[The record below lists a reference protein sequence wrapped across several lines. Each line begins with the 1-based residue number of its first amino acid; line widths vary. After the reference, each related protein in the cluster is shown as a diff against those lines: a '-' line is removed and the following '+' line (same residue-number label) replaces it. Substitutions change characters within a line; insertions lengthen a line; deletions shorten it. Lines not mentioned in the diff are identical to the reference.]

1 MPWREWS
8 IMSSREE
15 FVALATSPAMG
26 VAFASLCRRFGVSRK
41 TGYKSLVLHRQ
52 GLPLDD
58 RPRRPRRS
66 PAMTPESI
74 AQRVVDAR
82 DRHPAW
88 GARKLAAWLAQRGL
102 DGTPSPSTINRILHR
117 YDLIDASA
125 SRAATAFARF
135 ERARQRAVADGLV
148 GPRCDDARR
157 PLPPA
162 VGAGR
167 SLALRADGARVRQ
180 RTRGDGA
187 CASDG
192 CFQAICAPRS
202 RAVRQRIAVG
212 VRRGGSPAT
221 ASSTARC
228 RCGC

>member
-26 VAFASLCRRFGVSRK
+26 VTFASLCRRFGVSRK
-41 TGYKSLVLHRQ
+41 TGYKSLALHRQ

-58 RPRRPRRS
+58 RPRRPRRT

-135 ERARQRAVADGLV
+135 ERARANELWQMDL
-148 GPRCDDARR
+148 
-157 PLPPA
+157 
-162 VGAGR
+162 
-167 SLALRADGARVRQ
+167 
-180 RTRGDGA
+180 
-187 CASDG
+187 
-192 CFQAICAPRS
+192 
-202 RAVRQRIAVG
+202 
-212 VRRGGSPAT
+212 
-221 ASSTARC
+221 
-228 RCGC
+228 

>member
-1 MPWREWS
+1 
-8 IMSSREE
+8 
-15 FVALATSPAMG
+15 VALWPGTVWAFQEAQHALAG
-26 VAFASLCRRFGVSRK
+26 VVDHVVSRRVCRARNIARFASLCRRFGVSRK
-41 TGYKSLVLHRQ
+41 TGYKSLALHRQ

-74 AQRVVDAR
+74 VQRVLDAR

-135 ERARQRAVADGLV
+135 ERARANELWQMDL
-148 GPRCDDARR
+148 
-157 PLPPA
+157 
-162 VGAGR
+162 
-167 SLALRADGARVRQ
+167 
-180 RTRGDGA
+180 
-187 CASDG
+187 
-192 CFQAICAPRS
+192 
-202 RAVRQRIAVG
+202 
-212 VRRGGSPAT
+212 
-221 ASSTARC
+221 
-228 RCGC
+228 

>member
-26 VAFASLCRRFGVSRK
+26 VTFASLCRRFGVSRK
-41 TGYKSLVLHRQ
+41 TGYKSLALHRQ

-74 AQRVVDAR
+74 VQRVVDAR

-88 GARKLAAWLAQRGL
+88 GARKIAAWLAQRGL

-125 SRAATAFARF
+125 SRAATALARF
-135 ERARQRAVADGLV
+135 ERARANELWQMDFKGHVAM
-148 GPRCDDARR
+148 
-157 PLPPA
+157 
-162 VGAGR
+162 
-167 SLALRADGARVRQ
+167 
-180 RTRGDGA
+180 TRGGRCHPLSVLDDHSRFALTVRA
-187 CASDG
+187 CDNEREG
-192 CFQAICAPRS
+192 TV
-202 RAVRQRIAVG
+202 RAHLTAVFRRFGLPERVLCDNGSPWGFAVG
-212 VRRGGSPAT
+212 VRRGGPPWGT
-221 ASSTARC
+221 AGA
-228 RCGC
+228 G